1 MHVADPVRMLAEQG
15 RVMQEAITAGD
26 TAWLLTSAAL
36 VLFMTPG
43 LAFFYGGM
51 VRGRNVLAM
60 LLNNYMAMGLVTI
73 TWVVVGYSLAFSGDW
88 QGWGL
93 VGDLDLFA
101 LGELGFGRELTFG
114 NELNPGNNFPD
125 SVHLL
130 FQLMFAII
138 TPALISGA
146 VAERMKFSAWIVFIT
161 IWSIVVY
168 APMAHWVWGGG
179 FIAEQVGAI
188 DFAGGLVVHINAGVA
203 ALALVLVLG
212 PRLGWRREIIRP
224 HALPFTLLGAGI
236 LWFGWFGFNAGSAF
250 LADGAAGN
258 AFLTTQ
264 VAAAAAAVTWVFAE
278 QFQHGRPTTLGFAS
292 GVVAGLV
299 AITPAAGFV
308 SPLWALV
315 IGVAAGLICYFAL
328 QIKFRFGFD
337 DSLDVVAVH
346 LMGGIVGALLL
357 GLFAEASIGGVDGL
371 FFGNAELLWRQAAS
385 VVIALAFSFALS
397 WALAFAIDRT
407 MGLRVA
413 EEEELRGLDIAL
425 HEEQGYLLTE

>member
-1 MHVADPVRMLAEQG
+1 M
-15 RVMQEAITAGD
+15 
-26 TAWLLTSAAL
+26 
-36 VLFMTPG
+36 
-43 LAFFYGGM
+43 
-51 VRGRNVLAM
+51 
-60 LLNNYMAMGLVTI
+60 
-73 TWVVVGYSLAFSGDW
+73 
-88 QGWGL
+88 
-93 VGDLDLFA
+93 
-101 LGELGFGRELTFG
+101 
-114 NELNPGNNFPD
+114 
-125 SVHLL
+125 
-130 FQLMFAII
+130 
-138 TPALISGA
+138 
-146 VAERMKFSAWIVFIT
+146 
-161 IWSIVVY
+161 
-168 APMAHWVWGGG
+168 
-179 FIAEQVGAI
+179 
-188 DFAGGLVVHINAGVA
+188 
-203 ALALVLVLG
+203 
-212 PRLGWRREIIRP
+212 
-224 HALPFTLLGAGI
+224 
-236 LWFGWFGFNAGSAF
+236 
-250 LADGAAGN
+250 
-258 AFLTTQ
+258 
-264 VAAAAAAVTWVFAE
+264 TWVFAE

-315 IGVAAGLICYFAL
+315 IGVAAGLVCYFAL